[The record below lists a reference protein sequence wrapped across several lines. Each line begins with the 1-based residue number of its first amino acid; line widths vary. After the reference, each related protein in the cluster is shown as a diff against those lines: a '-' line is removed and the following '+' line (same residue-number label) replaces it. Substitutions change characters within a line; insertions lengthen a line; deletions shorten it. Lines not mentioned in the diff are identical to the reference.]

1 MTKGIKMSVR
11 SRVKLSAEEIET
23 LKAFCDNEDNAPWA
37 TIKKNIG
44 VARVT
49 IEAVLN
55 SGGGELRV
63 IIKIRDFVKALKEMQ
78 ATAIN

>member
-23 LKAFCDNEDNAPWA
+23 LKAFCDNEDNAPWS

-44 VARVT
+44 VARIT
-49 IEAVLN
+49 IDAVLN

-78 ATAIN
+78 ATETV